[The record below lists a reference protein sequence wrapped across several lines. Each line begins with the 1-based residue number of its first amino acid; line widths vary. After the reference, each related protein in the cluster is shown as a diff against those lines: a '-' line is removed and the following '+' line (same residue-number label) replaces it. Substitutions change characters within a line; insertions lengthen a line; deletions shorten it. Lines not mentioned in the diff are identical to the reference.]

1 MSSFFNLVLDT
12 TAPQSLSLKIND
24 GAQYTTSTEVT
35 LSISVTDEVTTNY
48 QMKIWGIAS
57 AEDEGSASWETFAN
71 SKTVNLSSGDGAKTV
86 YIKVRDDVY
95 NETSAVSAQIILN
108 TVVPTVTIVGPDVA
122 KISKVS
128 GKNVSSFT
136 FTSNVTIIAWKVLV
150 VKTSDALHDAGTNVQ
165 IPDDGGSVN
174 MQGNETKTT
183 GDSISCTIYGADLE
197 TASSGDGTKIVK
209 VFVQN
214 EAGTWSVA

>member
-1 MSSFFNLVLDT
+1 MASFFNLVLDT
-12 TAPQSLSLKIND
+12 TAPQGLSLKIND

-35 LSISVTDEVTTNY
+35 LSISITDEATTNY

-57 AEDEGSASWETFAN
+57 AEDEGSASWETFAK
-71 SKTVNLSSGDGAKTV
+71 SKTVDLPSGDGAKTV

-95 NETSAVSAQIILN
+95 NETSSVSAQIILN
-108 TVVPTVTIVGPDVA
+108 TAVPTVTIVGPDVA
-122 KISKVS
+122 KISKVP

-174 MQGNETKTT
+174 MQGSENKTA
-183 GDSISCTIYGADLE
+183 GDSVSCTIYSADLE

>member
-1 MSSFFNLVLDT
+1 MASFFNLILDT
-12 TAPQSLSLKIND
+12 TSPQSLSLKINN
-24 GAQYTTSTEVT
+24 GAQYTTTTEVN
-35 LSISVTDEVTTNY
+35 LSIAVADEVTTNY

-57 AEDEGSASWETFAN
+57 AEDEGSASWETFTT
-71 SKTVNLSSGDGAKTV
+71 SKTVELSTGDGQKTV

-128 GKNVSSFT
+128 GKNASSFT

-150 VKTSDALHDAGTNVQ
+150 VKSTDALHNAGTNVQ
-165 IPDDGGSVN
+165 IPDSGGSEN
-174 MQGNETKTT
+174 MQGSTT
-183 GDSISCTIYGADLE
+183 TTAGDSVSCTIYGEDLE